1 MVPDEANATAVVSK
15 DLLIVNSDEAEV
27 EGVRWRGNELWNG
40 QEEALNAIVQ
50 TGDSEQLVDVVGVCV
65 GPGFEGSNADVK
77 MSNNNSRKVRLLS
90 DVISSLQT
98 PEEKRKA
105 IKKGRGRPR
114 KAIVSN
120 VKIADISLSD
130 SNLRIELVF
139 LVETKFEVVSEAVVK
154 SPWWTD
160 SFSFLMLAPEVL
172 SRGILI
178 IWELGNLDARDS
190 FIDPNFILIRGVW
203 CVENW
208 DCAMIA
214 TYAPFLSLDERR
226 RCVGDTYYGWFRLF
240 RGGSRSVGYPGCGES
255 VHLFI
260 LNRGVSDHAQ
270 KGHVQLMESEWCRIG
285 EEASM
290 PVTILEKL
298 RQLKSFLK
306 VWNRESFRSVDLQIE
321 VTTDLLN
328 DLDERVGA
336 WKRFRKLSD
345 NYKVICG
352 SFLNI
357 VRRYGDRNHGFCGC
371 VRVIKHK
378 VFPTGCED

>member
-1 MVPDEANATAVVSK
+1 MDFDVWVPVHACSRDTFEQLVSYWGLVIVLEEATAKPSSFERGWVLVESSVLDRIEERLELLVDGHVFPIRLTESDTLLRGPRVYGSSDSRSSSDEVVGLEVMVPDEANATAVVSK

-130 SNLRIELVF
+130 SNL
-139 LVETKFEVVSEAVVK
+139 
-154 SPWWTD
+154 
-160 SFSFLMLAPEVL
+160 
-172 SRGILI
+172 
-178 IWELGNLDARDS
+178 
-190 FIDPNFILIRGVW
+190 
-203 CVENW
+203 
-208 DCAMIA
+208 
-214 TYAPFLSLDERR
+214 
-226 RCVGDTYYGWFRLF
+226 
-240 RGGSRSVGYPGCGES
+240 
-255 VHLFI
+255 
-260 LNRGVSDHAQ
+260 
-270 KGHVQLMESEWCRIG
+270 GHVQLMESEWCRIG

-345 NYKVICG
+345 NYKADFG
-352 SFLNI
+352 WDLAS
-357 VRRYGDRNHGFCGC
+357 
-371 VRVIKHK
+371 K
-378 VFPTGCED
+378 

>member
-1 MVPDEANATAVVSK
+1 MDFDVWVPVHACSRDTFEQLVSYWGLVIVLEEATAKPSSFERGWVLVESSVLDRIEERLELLVDGHVFPIRLTESDTLLRGPRVYGSSDSRSSSDEVVGLEVMVPDEANATAVVSK

-214 TYAPFLSLDERR
+214 TYAPCEFML
-226 RCVGDTYYGWFRLF
+226 
-240 RGGSRSVGYPGCGES
+240 
-255 VHLFI
+255 
-260 LNRGVSDHAQ
+260 Q
-270 KGHVQLMESEWCRIG
+270 Q
-285 EEASM
+285 
-290 PVTILEKL
+290 
-298 RQLKSFLK
+298 
-306 VWNRESFRSVDLQIE
+306 DL
-321 VTTDLLN
+321 
-328 DLDERVGA
+328 
-336 WKRFRKLSD
+336 W
-345 NYKVICG
+345 
-352 SFLNI
+352 
-357 VRRYGDRNHGFCGC
+357 
-371 VRVIKHK
+371 
-378 VFPTGCED
+378 